1 MKREEGTK
9 SKEQRAKSKEQRA
22 KSKEQRTGNEKKH
35 PFPIP
40 HSSFLIP
47 LCSLLF
53 ALCSLVSLS
62 AQETKGSTEETRFN
76 TIKYGTETE
85 IIALIQALKNEGA
98 DYLDGEIVAL
108 IGNTRNQKI
117 LSGAFA
123 FFADREKGGLE
134 DRAVRALG
142 EWDEEETETVL
153 AAIDYLGKV
162 KVEAAVPV
170 LKELLEAGER
180 RFMNAAF
187 RALGQ
192 VGGGGGEGSD
202 EAAEY
207 LVDYY
212 ENRDPAAENRRDIIG
227 ALGATSSASAVP
239 LLAAIATDNEER
251 AALRVAALESL
262 ARIGDPGGLDAV
274 ITCVAARDPNIRSAA
289 VTALGPFSGEAVD
302 DAILD
307 AFRDSYYRT
316 RIAAAQASR
325 QRKLAAAV
333 PYLKF
338 RAERDEIPAVREE
351 SIRALGAIASGE
363 SIGILEELFTER
375 KNSDRL
381 RIVAGEMIMQNEPE
395 RFLDSFVR
403 ELDEAKQK
411 NQNALYNG
419 LLRIIGGTKCANM
432 LDITR
437 RLMQQSGV
445 IEKSFALDMAA
456 NNSLAA
462 LADEIRL
469 IAEGRNEGLARKARR
484 TLETLGI
491 EFGPKP
497 AN

>member
-1 MKREEGTK
+1 MKK
-9 SKEQRAKSKEQRA
+9 
-22 KSKEQRTGNEKKH
+22 
-35 PFPIP
+35 I
-40 HSSFLIP
+40 FLTV
-47 LCSLLF
+47 LL
-53 ALCSLVSLS
+53 LSGVSLF
-62 AQETKGSTEETRFN
+62 AQETKDPAEEARFN

-85 IIALIQALKNEGA
+85 IITLIQTLKTEGV
-98 DYLDGEIVAL
+98 DYLDNEIINLVE
-108 IGNTRNQKI
+108 NSRNQKI

-123 FFADREKGGLE
+123 FFAEREKGGLE

-142 EWDEEETETVL
+142 EWDEEETDTVL

-170 LKELLEAGER
+170 LKELLEAGDR

-192 VGGGGGEGSD
+192 VSGSGSAGAE
-202 EAAEY
+202 EAADY
-207 LVDYY
+207 LIDYY

-227 ALGATSSASAVP
+227 ALGSTGSASAVP
-239 LLAAIATDNEER
+239 LLVATAIDNEER

-262 ARIGDPGGLDAV
+262 AKIGNPEGLNAV
-274 ITCVAARDPNIRSAA
+274 VTCVAARDPNIRAAA
-289 VTALGPFSGEAVD
+289 VTALGPFSGQAVD

-316 RIAAAQASR
+316 RIAAAKASS

-338 RAERDEIPAVREE
+338 RAERDEIPAVKEE
-351 SIRALGAIASGE
+351 AIRALGAIASSE
-363 SIGILEELFTER
+363 SIDILGELFTGR
-375 KNSDRL
+375 RNSDRV
-381 RIVAGEMIMQNEPE
+381 RIVAGEMVMKTEPD
-395 RFLDSFVR
+395 RFLDSFIK

-432 LDITR
+432 GDITL
-437 RLMQQSGV
+437 RLMKQTGV
-445 IEKSFALDMAA
+445 VEKSFALDMAA
-456 NNSLAA
+456 NNNLVA

-491 EFGPKP
+491 RE
-497 AN
+497 